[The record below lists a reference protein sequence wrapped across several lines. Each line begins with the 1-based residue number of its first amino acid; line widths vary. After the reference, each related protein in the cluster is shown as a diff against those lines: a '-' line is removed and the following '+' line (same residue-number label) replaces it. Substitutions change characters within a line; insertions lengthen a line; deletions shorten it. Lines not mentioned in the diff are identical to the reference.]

1 MTGNP
6 PLPCTA
12 SVTTPAAQ
20 GSVSHSAAEN
30 KLREVFP
37 STPQQRGH
45 QMLPCAGPPALF
57 YLSVALGL
65 SAFGRSCAWCC
76 RVVCFEL
83 LFVLRGFFSLPV
95 HEYVVTGFYWENL
108 RLQTIV
114 TLIGSSLFQPS
125 VPAVL
130 YVWHNTGTSSQP
142 CCSWV
147 YFIRKLKYFK
157 LHLCNEEPTTV
168 FASLAMLWCV
178 VPLATVLACIPIP
191 LQRQWCRALE
201 ARSGLLNPCLPPLNI
216 SPTFVLKTRSQL
228 CEVCAV

>member
-1 MTGNP
+1 
-6 PLPCTA
+6 
-12 SVTTPAAQ
+12 
-20 GSVSHSAAEN
+20 
-30 KLREVFP
+30 
-37 STPQQRGH
+37 
-45 QMLPCAGPPALF
+45 MLPCAGPPTLF

-83 LFVLRGFFSLPV
+83 LFVLRGIFSLPV

-147 YFIRKLKYFK
+147 YFSLKLKYFK

-168 FASLAMLWCV
+168 FASLAVLWCV

-191 LQRQWCRALE
+191 LQTETVVPGTGGTEGALE
-201 ARSGLLNPCLPPLNI
+201 SLPTTFKHKPNLCPKDKITAMWSMCCVNFILVLFFPSHARLLGSKLFICVFP
-216 SPTFVLKTRSQL
+216 
-228 CEVCAV
+228 